1 MKKRRKRRKKSG
13 KRIIILLLLCI
24 LALLCIG
31 ITAYVFLEDISM
43 PWTEPVLSF
52 IGLDGTA
59 DVSGREIKE
68 TDNGD
73 DYYFATKK
81 ENIVQDTD
89 TGILFVNN
97 ELLVTLNEEEKE
109 DDLRQILADFD
120 AEIVGKIGIVNQ
132 YQIQFQEI
140 KTYEELG
147 KIEDRLKEYKWIE
160 DTCINWAME
169 LDAESYYPNDKKWK
183 NQWGDIPSGNNWGM
197 EAIDAPG
204 AWEYKD
210 QMETINIGVI
220 DTMFDVEHEDLLF
233 VETPLGN
240 DRSMEKQK
248 PHEFEDNDSNHGTH
262 VAGTFAATFDN
273 QKGVAG
279 VSVKNRLYGVSL
291 WGIADY
297 EYGTVMEW
305 KIALCYLIVQKK
317 CNVINISMGADWI
330 AFEASQGTEEAQ
342 ERLTE
347 YSQELGA
354 FLEKLLEDDYNFVIC
369 TAAGNQ
375 NDVGNNT
382 KYLYFHKDPDDAIY
396 SWQYYRYSDYLT
408 YMEGDPDNE
417 LSEEWEEALS
427 RYKGRIKKED
437 CEGGNVD
444 AKYDIFA
451 GIEIPSVKERII
463 VVGSVK
469 NLGSH
474 KEGGLFGIGGSK
486 VHDGYELA
494 ADSQCGERVDVLAPG
509 VNIYSTVGRG
519 KGYEEGWKGTSMASP
534 HAAGVAVL
542 IYSVNPEIS
551 GERVKD
557 IMLETAQ
564 GSYTKEGDGLV
575 NAKLAVEK
583 AMEESGTQE
592 TTITIEGTDGSEE
605 RDIVL
610 VLDVSGSMTG
620 EPIEET
626 KKAATNFVQTI
637 LKEDASIGIVT
648 YNSASSVE
656 SQFSTKENRLLE
668 VVDQLASGGGTNIE
682 DGLRQAEELLENSNA
697 KKKIIVLMSDGEPTD
712 GKMGDELIAYSDE
725 MKQDGTYIYTLGFFG
740 ALSDKT
746 QAQYLMEG
754 IASEGC
760 HYEVEDADNLVY
772 FFGDIADQI
781 NGQKYIYIRIACPV
795 DVSVTDGKET
805 LCSKEETQSTRTN
818 FGVMSFE
825 ESHEEENLSDN
836 ENDNRTKVLRLKEG
850 TDYEVSIVGNG
861 EGSMDYTIGLMD
873 ENGEYDDIRR
883 FEGIQISK
891 GTTVDTTAARAE
903 DTILKVDQDGDG
915 TYDLEYRAEENG
927 YGEVVEHFLV
937 IYVILIVGYSG
948 CLLMGIVV
956 YKKAKR
962 GRRFFAKRKG

>member
-1 MKKRRKRRKKSG
+1 MRKRRRERKKSG
-13 KRIIILLLLCI
+13 KWFITLLCMFVF
-24 LALLCIG
+24 LCIG
-31 ITAYVFLEDISM
+31 VAAYVFLKDTSV
-43 PWTEPVLSF
+43 PWMESALSF
-52 IGLDGTA
+52 AGLNRTA
-59 DVSGREIKE
+59 DVSDREIKD

-73 DYYFATKK
+73 DYYFVTEK
-81 ENIVQDTD
+81 ENIVIDSD
-89 TGILFVNN
+89 TGIMFVNN
-97 ELLVTLNEEEKE
+97 ELLVTLTDEEKE
-109 DDLRQILADFD
+109 DNLRQTLSDYD

-132 YQIQFQEI
+132 YQVQFKEV
-140 KTYEELG
+140 KSYEELG
-147 KIEDRLKEYKWIE
+147 EIEDRLKEYEWIE

-169 LDAESYYPNDKKWK
+169 LDTESYYPNDKGWK
-183 NQWGDIPSGNNWGM
+183 NQWGDIPAGNNWGM

-210 QMETINIGVI
+210 QMQTVNIGII
-220 DTMFDVEHEDLLF
+220 DTMFDVNHEDLLF
-233 VETPLGN
+233 AEMPLGN
-240 DRSMEKQK
+240 VLSMENY
-248 PHEFEDNDSNHGTH
+248 EFENDPDNDYNHGTH

-273 QKGVAG
+273 KKGVAG

-291 WGIADY
+291 LGIVDY
-297 EYGTVMEW
+297 GYETVMGW
-305 KIALCYLIVQKK
+305 KIALSYLIVQKECK
-317 CNVINISMGADWI
+317 VINISMGADWA
-330 AFEASQGTEEAQ
+330 AFEASRGTKIYQ
-342 ERLTE
+342 DFFTE
-347 YSQELGA
+347 FSRELGT
-354 FLEKLLEDDYNFVIC
+354 FLDILLKEDYNFVIC
-369 TAAGNQ
+369 EAAGNQ
-375 NDVGNNT
+375 NDVENNT
-382 KYLYFHKDPDDAIY
+382 AYYYFRKDPDDTMV
-396 SWQYYRYSDYLT
+396 SWQYYRYSDYLK
-408 YMEGDPDNE
+408 YMNGEE
-417 LSEEWEEALS
+417 LSDDMEEALS
-427 RYKGRIKKED
+427 RYKGRIEEED
-437 CEGGNVD
+437 CDSGNVD
-444 AKYDIFA
+444 AKYNIFA

-463 VVGSVK
+463 VVGSVE

-474 KEGGLFGIGGSK
+474 KVGDFFGIGGSE
-486 VHDGYELA
+486 VHDGYALA
-494 ADSQCGERVDVLAPG
+494 AHSQCGERVDVLAPG
-509 VNIYSTVGRG
+509 VEIYSTVGRG
-519 KGYEEGWKGTSMASP
+519 QGYEKEKWKGTSMASP
-534 HAAGVAVL
+534 HVAGVAAL
-542 IYSVNPEIS
+542 IYSINPDIS

-557 IMLETAQ
+557 IICETAQ
-564 GSYTKEGDGLV
+564 GIYTKEGDGLV

-583 AMEESGTQE
+583 AMEETETQE
-592 TTITIEGTDGSEE
+592 TTITIEETDMSEE

-610 VLDVSGSMTG
+610 VLDVSGSMSG

-626 KKAATNFVQTI
+626 RKATADFIQAI

-648 YNSASSVE
+648 YNSAASVE
-656 SQFSTKENRLLE
+656 SYFSTREGSLLE
-668 VVDQLASGGGTNIE
+668 VAEHLGSSGGTNIE
-682 DGLRQAEELLENSNA
+682 DGLRQAEELLENSSA

-725 MKQDGTYIYTLGFFG
+725 MKQDGTYIYTLGFFS

-805 LCSKEETQSTRTN
+805 LCSKEETQSTRTS
-818 FGVMSFE
+818 FGTMSFE
-825 ESHEEENLSDN
+825 EGYEEENLSDN

-873 ENGEYDDIRR
+873 ENGEYGDIRR

-891 GTTVDTTAARAE
+891 GTTVDTTATRAQN
-903 DTILKVDQDGDG
+903 TILNVDQDGDG
-915 TYDLEYRAEENG
+915 TYDLEYRAGANG

-937 IYVILIVGYSG
+937 IYVILIAGYSG

-962 GRRFFAKRKG
+962 GHGFSARRKG